1 MNSPVCSTIHYG
13 GRNKKQQFSVLFSK
27 IPSFGEN
34 FFVPNFVT
42 LTFYLKQALKK
53 CLASTKRSHRLKQ
66 TCSCKFVQ
74 ECVTFKWTLY
84 NKRSKL
90 FPLMYRFFRVFSF
103 LHDHHRIIVIFM
115 KFQPKDLCKLGRPC
129 D

>member
-1 MNSPVCSTIHYG
+1 MVEEIKNNNSPSYFLKYLPLG
-13 GRNKKQQFSVLFSK
+13 KMFL
-27 IPSFGEN
+27 
-34 FFVPNFVT
+34 VPNFVT
-42 LTFYLKQALKK
+42 LTFYLKQALNK
-53 CLASTKRSHRLKQ
+53 CLASTKRSHILKQ

-74 ECVTFKWTLY
+74 ECVTFKWTQY

-90 FPLMYRFFRVFSF
+90 FTLIYRFFRAFSF